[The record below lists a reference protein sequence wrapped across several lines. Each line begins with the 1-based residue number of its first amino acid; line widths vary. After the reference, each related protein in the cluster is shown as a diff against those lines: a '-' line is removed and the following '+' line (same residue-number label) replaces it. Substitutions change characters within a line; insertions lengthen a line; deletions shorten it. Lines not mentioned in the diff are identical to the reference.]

1 MNAAFLPPPSRPP
14 HDPLRLRLDHR
25 AGWRTAVEPGLV
37 SGVGAASDDGALQLV
52 AAPGSGRLL
61 AEPSGSFGG
70 LTWPDH
76 LAPLVD
82 GRFALLDTATGQL
95 RRWDECR
102 CRFEPWPCLRSDDPR
117 VPAHPGGIALA
128 CDQLL
133 ICDPEGQRVIVLHP
147 QSGNVRA
154 VWGSPP
160 SPPLAQPWTP
170 VDAVAT
176 GGRIVIADPANGGLH
191 LLATRGNYR
200 RFVGG
205 LGAVR
210 SLAADASGNVYV
222 RRDGESTVAQVDL
235 ASGNIIATYR
245 RPAEIAARFS
255 RLPVAVRADGSVD
268 LSRCCAGGADV
279 VVDVHGDSI
288 AVPPPDLAETYAPD
302 GMWTSAPLDSE
313 IAHCTWDRVDLCAIV
328 PPGATIDIHALTSE
342 QIVAPDVLASLAPE
356 DWIVIGTWRTAPRET
371 PARASR
377 DWMLRCPRGRY
388 LYLRI
393 VLRGTGT
400 ETPRI
405 AAIEIDFPRISLRR
419 YLPQVFGADPIA
431 AEFLDRWLAVFDHE
445 FRAIESMIDH
455 QAAWFDPL
463 SAPTGDR
470 RCDFLRFL
478 ADWVGVAL
486 EQSWPEA
493 RRRAFLKGFARVFPR
508 RGTVA
513 AIRETLYLFL
523 GLERWSDYAP
533 ARAAC
538 EPCVTRARPA
548 WRAPRLV
555 LELYQ
560 WRRAMLLGHARLSD
574 KALLWGERIAGRSR
588 LSDPASGDTGGAQLG
603 VTALDT
609 SLDPERDIF
618 HTYAHRLSIF
628 VPASRVRTPAAAGA
642 LDRLIAA
649 ETPAHVAVKLI
660 KVEPRFRI
668 GVQSALG
675 LDAVI
680 GVRPRATTLDLDA
693 LGRATVLGGRV
704 DHGPACRA
712 GNARLGMQTIL

>member
-1 MNAAFLPPPSRPP
+1 MNAAFLPPPARPP
-14 HDPLRLRLDHR
+14 HDPLRLRLDRR
-25 AGWRTAVEPGLV
+25 AGWRTAAGPGLV
-37 SGVGAASDDGALQLV
+37 AGVDVSAEDGTLRLA

-61 AEPSGSFGG
+61 AEASGSFGG

-76 LAPLVD
+76 LAPLGD
-82 GRFALLDTATGQL
+82 GRFALLDAATGQL
-95 RRWDECR
+95 HRWDECG
-102 CRFEPWPCLRSDDPR
+102 CRFLPWPCLRAGDPR
-117 VPAHPGGIALA
+117 VPAQAGGIALA

-133 ICDPEGQRVIVLHP
+133 VCDPAGRRVIVLHP
-147 QSGNVRA
+147 QSGAVRA
-154 VWGSPP
+154 VWTSPP

-170 VDAVAT
+170 VDAVTT
-176 GGRIVIADPANGGLH
+176 GRRIVIADPANGGLH
-191 LLATRGNYR
+191 VLAARGAHR
-200 RFVGG
+200 QFVGG

-210 SLAADASGNVYV
+210 SLAADARGNVYV
-222 RRDGESTVAQVDL
+222 RRDGEGTVAQVDL
-235 ASGNIIATYR
+235 ASGTVVATFL
-245 RPAEIAARFS
+245 RPAEIAARFA
-255 RLPVAVRADGSVD
+255 RLPVIVRADGSVD
-268 LSRCCAGGADV
+268 LSRCCAGGADA
-279 VVDVHGDSI
+279 VVDVHGAAI
-288 AVPPPDLAETYAPD
+288 AAPLPDAAETYAPD
-302 GMWTSAPLDSE
+302 GTWTSEPLDSE
-313 IAHCTWDRVDLCAIV
+313 IAHCTWDRVDLCAHV
-328 PPGATIDIHALTSE
+328 PSGATIGIHALTSE
-342 QIVAPDVLASLAPE
+342 QVIAPDVLASLAPE
-356 DWIVIGTWRTAPRET
+356 DWTAIGAWRTGPRET
-371 PARASR
+371 PERSSR
-377 DWMLRCPRGRY
+377 DWMLRCPRGRF
-388 LYLRI
+388 LYLRF
-393 VLRGTGT
+393 VLQGTGG

-405 AAIEIDFPRISLRR
+405 AAVEIDFPRISLRR

-431 AEFLDRWLAVFDHE
+431 AEFLDRWLAVFDRE
-445 FRAIESMIDH
+445 FRAIESVIDH

-493 RRRAFLKGFARVFPR
+493 RRRTFLKGFARVFPR

-523 GLERWSDYAP
+523 GLERWSDHAP

-538 EPCVTRARPA
+538 EPCIAHARPA

-588 LSDPASGDTGGAQLG
+588 LSDPTSGNSGGAQLG

-628 VPASRVRTPAAAGA
+628 VPAARVRSPVAAGA

-649 ETPAHVAVKLI
+649 ETPAHVAVTLI

-680 GVRPRATTLDLDA
+680 GARARATALDLDA
-693 LGRATVLGGRV
+693 LGRATVLGGRE
-704 DHGPACRA
+704 DHGPAYRA